1 MTPPQKLDEV
11 TRARILLALLG
22 LTWGINWP
30 VIKIGLSGMSPWSF
44 RVAGFTIGALA
55 LMAIVKLTG
64 RSLAV
69 RGGMTWVHL
78 FMSSIL
84 NVVAFG
90 VFSVFA
96 LLTAS
101 TGRVAVVSYSFPV
114 WACLLAWLMLG
125 EKLRGG
131 AMLGLALCVGGLVV
145 LIYPVIGSVALVGL
159 GLSLASAMTWAIG
172 TIYLKLV
179 RIPGDVVANTAWQ
192 VAIAA
197 VVLLILTLFFQGV
210 PTFDP
215 VPADALIA
223 VIFNGLVGSAISYLM
238 WYHIVGHLPAATA
251 SLGSLSSPAI
261 GVVTSALI
269 LGEYPT
275 TMDVI
280 GFGLIFAAA
289 MSVILQPRAPT
300 PAVPPPAVDPE
311 ARR

>member
-1 MTPPQKLDEV
+1 MTATQKLDEV
-11 TRARILLALLG
+11 TRARFLLVLLG
-22 LTWGINWP
+22 FTWGINWP

-44 RVAGFTIGALA
+44 RLIGFGIGALT
-55 LMAIVKLTG
+55 LMAVVKLTG

-78 FMSSIL
+78 FMSSML

-90 VFSVFA
+90 VFSTFA

-114 WACLLAWLMLG
+114 WACLLAWLVLG

-131 AMLGLALCVGGLVV
+131 AMLGLALCVCGLVV

-159 GLSLASAMTWAIG
+159 GLSLASAMTWAVG

-210 PTFDP
+210 PTFEP

-223 VIFNGLVGSAISYLM
+223 VIFNGLVGSAVSYFL

-251 SLGSLSSPAI
+251 SLGSLASPAT

-275 TMDVI
+275 AMDVI

-289 MSVILQPRAPT
+289 MSVILQPRART
-300 PAVPPPAVDPE
+300 PAIPPPATDPGS
-311 ARR
+311 RR